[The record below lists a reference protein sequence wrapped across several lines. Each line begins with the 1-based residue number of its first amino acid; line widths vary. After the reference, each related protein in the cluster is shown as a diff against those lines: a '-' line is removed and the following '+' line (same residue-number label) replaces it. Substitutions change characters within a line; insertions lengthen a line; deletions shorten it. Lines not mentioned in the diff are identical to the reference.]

1 MLKNNPVPVWIPV
14 SPSTRK
20 GSLFV
25 DRYMFENRSKCGR
38 FKNVTFAS
46 RRLGGTREGK
56 FFQVFPLSVLLIR
69 VLTSH
74 EYSVYSVA
82 WSPDG
87 KQIASGSQDETIK
100 IWDSQS
106 GDCQSTLTGHR
117 YALTGHRY
125 VTTPPPLPVTTV
137 LSPTVLILQE
147 QCPHTGYL
155 LCHLVVTVVNVQL
168 TK

>member
-1 MLKNNPVPVWIPV
+1 
-14 SPSTRK
+14 
-20 GSLFV
+20 
-25 DRYMFENRSKCGR
+25 
-38 FKNVTFAS
+38 
-46 RRLGGTREGK
+46 
-56 FFQVFPLSVLLIR
+56 
-69 VLTSH
+69 VLTFPDCR
-74 EYSVYSVA
+74 VFSVA

-87 KQIASGSQDETIK
+87 KQIASGSSDTTIK

-106 GDCQSTLTGHR
+106 GDCQSTLTGHSNR
-117 YALTGHRY
+117 FFFLSSFSLSALSIGVLTSRDFRVLAVAWNPDGKQIASGSWDNTIKIWDLQSGGCQSTLTGHRY
-125 VTTPPPLPVTTV
+125 VTAPPPLPVTTV